1 MTTHFQQAL
10 RYNPMNSSVIRKLRK
25 VEAET
30 HERNMS
36 RRDPEDQ
43 PKYSMLYTL
52 YTWIFHCRR
61 SVLKMFFQE
70 DEPKK
75 VLEIELPEPEYPWL
89 CVFADDEDVTEVIN
103 EKLLSHVKLSRE
115 LLEAVTGLR
124 GVSWSYMDSR
134 TFEVVPIVSPEQVKD
149 EGAGTEPAS
158 DAVPDT

>member
-1 MTTHFQQAL
+1 
-10 RYNPMNSSVIRKLRK
+10 MNSSVIRKLRQ
-25 VEAET
+25 VETET
-30 HERNMS
+30 RERNMS

-43 PKYSMLYTL
+43 PKYSMLYKL

-61 SVLKMFFQE
+61 SVIKTLFQE

-89 CVFADDEDVTEVIN
+89 CVFADDEDVTDIIN
-103 EKLLSHVKLSRE
+103 DKILAHVKLSTE

-124 GVSWSYMDSR
+124 GASWSYMDSR
-134 TFEVVPIVSPEQVKD
+134 TFEVVPIVSSEQVKD

-158 DAVPDT
+158 DTVPDT